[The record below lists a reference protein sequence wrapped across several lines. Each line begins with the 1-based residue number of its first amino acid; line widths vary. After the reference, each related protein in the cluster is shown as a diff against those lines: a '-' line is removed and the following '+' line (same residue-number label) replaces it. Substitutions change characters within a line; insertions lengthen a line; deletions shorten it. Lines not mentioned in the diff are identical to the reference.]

1 MQNGLKN
8 KVALITGG
16 TVGIGRATAIHFA
29 REGAKVFFTGR
40 QKEEGE
46 KTVRMIQD
54 AGSEGFFLK
63 SDVSIE
69 SEAKNMVDVCLQKFG
84 RLDFAFN
91 NAGVEGK
98 LCPTTEQTA
107 ENFHHVMNINVLGVM
122 FSMKYEIPA
131 MLKTGG
137 AIVNNAS
144 IAGVIGMAG
153 GSVYVASKHAVIG
166 LTKSA
171 ALEVAKQ
178 NIRIN
183 SVSPGAIETDMYK
196 RFTGDQQ
203 EARDYLKS
211 LHPIGR
217 TAQPEEVASAVVFLC
232 SANASFM
239 TGTNL
244 LVDGGFTAQ

>member
-1 MQNGLKN
+1 MKN

-16 TVGIGRATAIHFA
+16 TVGIGRATAVKFA
-29 REGAKVFFTGR
+29 QEGAKVMITGR
-40 QKEEGE
+40 QQAEGE
-46 KTVRMIQD
+46 KTVRLIQE
-54 AGSEGFFLK
+54 AGGDGFFLK
-63 SDVSIE
+63 SDVAIE
-69 SEAKNMVDVCLQKFG
+69 GDVKNMVDVCLKQFG

-98 LCPTTEQTA
+98 MAPTVEQTQ

-122 FSMKYEIPA
+122 LSMKHQIPA
-131 MLKTGG
+131 MLKNGGG

-144 IAGVIGMAG
+144 IAGTVGMANG
-153 GSVYVASKHAVIG
+153 GVYVASKHAVIG

-183 SVSPGAIETDMYK
+183 SVAPGAIETDMYK
-196 RFTGDQQ
+196 RFTGEQS
-203 EARDYLKS
+203 EVREYLKG

-217 TAQPEEVASAVVFLC
+217 IAHPNEVATAVVFLC
-232 SANASFM
+232 SPNASFI

-244 LVDGGFTAQ
+244 MVDGGFTAQ